1 MNIMNNLQPG
11 NEVQD
16 AFDPTR
22 WTIANRLKFCLKCLH
37 NTSFFFFFLFFK
49 KGSVKLSVQGIDCQ

>member
-1 MNIMNNLQPG
+1 MNIMNNLQPAAG

-16 AFDPTR
+16 AFDVFDPTR

-37 NTSFFFFFLFFK
+37 NTSFFYK
-49 KGSVKLSVQGIDCQ
+49 RA